1 MKRTATYR
9 LLFALIGL
17 LLMTAIPLRAD
28 DKGDKDKNVLERLI
42 HIPKSKETVYELLG
56 KVSERSGYLFIYD
69 SNIIDN
75 EQVVKIPGGK
85 CSVREA
91 IYRITGDRSLNL
103 RVIGNHILISR
114 PVQEIAVKEELPV
127 LPDTIAYFTLEGI
140 LRDKYTN
147 EPIPFATVS
156 VSDDG
161 SIGNVTNQAG
171 EFRLRLPDT
180 LNRSRINF
188 SHVGYQPYQ
197 IESSLL
203 AERYSMLTLEPKV
216 IPIQEVVVR
225 IVNPLRLL
233 REMEEKKSIN
243 YSQEP
248 VYQTA
253 FYREGIERKNKFV
266 SLTEAIFKIYKG
278 SYTQRTTTDQ
288 VKLLKMRRISNN
300 QERDTIIAKMKSGI
314 NASMQLD
321 IIKDAPDFLIPES
334 DVNYPYVYA
343 HSDITVID
351 NRMANVISFEQRE
364 FITSPLLKGNLYID
378 SENSALL
385 RAEFEIHPKYVKNAA
400 NMLVEKKSRNLKIIP
415 QKVVYTV
422 SYKPWN
428 GIYYISHVRG
438 DLHFKVKKRKQLFGS
453 SPLHV
458 WFEMVVCKTD
468 TDGVSRF
475 GRKETLSTRTVFSET
490 KFNYDE
496 GFWGN
501 FNVIPPEEKLNEAI
515 GKISSKIEET
525 GY

>member
-1 MKRTATYR
+1 
-9 LLFALIGL
+9 
-17 LLMTAIPLRAD
+17 
-28 DKGDKDKNVLERLI
+28 
-42 HIPKSKETVYELLG
+42 
-56 KVSERSGYLFIYD
+56 
-69 SNIIDN
+69 
-75 EQVVKIPGGK
+75 
-85 CSVREA
+85 
-91 IYRITGDRSLNL
+91 
-103 RVIGNHILISR
+103 
-114 PVQEIAVKEELPV
+114 
-127 LPDTIAYFTLEGI
+127 
-140 LRDKYTN
+140 
-147 EPIPFATVS
+147 
-156 VSDDG
+156 
-161 SIGNVTNQAG
+161 
-171 EFRLRLPDT
+171 
-180 LNRSRINF
+180 
-188 SHVGYQPYQ
+188 
-197 IESSLL
+197 
-203 AERYSMLTLEPKV
+203 
-216 IPIQEVVVR
+216 
-225 IVNPLRLL
+225 
-233 REMEEKKSIN
+233 
-243 YSQEP
+243 
-248 VYQTA
+248 
-253 FYREGIERKNKFV
+253 
-266 SLTEAIFKIYKG
+266 
-278 SYTQRTTTDQ
+278 
-288 VKLLKMRRISNN
+288 MRRISNN

-501 FNVIPPEEKLNEAI
+501 FNVIPPEEKLNEQ
-515 GKISSKIEET
+515 
-525 GY
+525 

>member
-1 MKRTATYR
+1 MKLSATYR
-9 LLFALIGL
+9 LLLILIGM
-17 LLMTAIPLRAD
+17 LLMTASPLQAD
-28 DKGDKDKNVLERLI
+28 DKGDKDVLERLI
-42 HIPKSKETVYELLG
+42 QIPRSKETVYQLLG

-69 SNIIDN
+69 SKIIDN

-85 CSVREA
+85 YTIKEA
-91 IYRITGDRSLNL
+91 IYHIIGNRDLDL

-114 PVQEIAVKEELPV
+114 PVEPQPVKEALQPA
-127 LPDTIAYFTLEGI
+127 LPDTVSYFTLEGI

-161 SIGNVTNQAG
+161 SIGNVTNQGG
-171 EFRLRLPDT
+171 EFRLRLPDS
-180 LNRSRINF
+180 LRLSQINF
-188 SHVGYQPYQ
+188 SHVGYLPYA

-216 IPIQEVVVR
+216 IPIQEVVIR

-233 REMEEKKSIN
+233 REMQEHKSLN

-248 VYQTA
+248 VYQTT

-266 SLTEAIFKIYKG
+266 SLTEAVFKIYK
-278 SYTQRTTTDQ
+278 SAYTNRPVTDQ
-288 VKLLKMRRISNN
+288 VKLLKMRRITNK
-300 QERDTIIAKMKSGI
+300 QEKDTIIAKMKSGI
-314 NASMQLD
+314 NASIQLD
-321 IIKDAPDFLIPES
+321 IMKDAPDFLLPES

-351 NRMANVISFEQRE
+351 DRMANVISFEQRD
-364 FITSPLLKGNLYID
+364 FINSPLLKGNLYID

-400 NMLVEKKSRNLKIIP
+400 GMLVEKKSRNLKIIP
-415 QKVVYTV
+415 QKVIYTV

-428 GIYYISHVRG
+428 GTYHISHVRG
-438 DLHFKVKKRKQLFGS
+438 DLHFKVKKKKQLFGS

-458 WFEMVVCKTD
+458 WFEMVTCKTD
-468 TDGVSRF
+468 TFNVSRF